1 MRRTGAAL
9 GPVDVAR
16 RIAQA
21 RESFCS
27 ASANDNPGSPRP
39 PGVWAVAVRRAGAP
53 EGGALVLEM
62 APTGEDG
69 PLADATPADG
79 GARRREK
86 KPPPPRAGRRAAG
99 PTTGCTP
106 RSSAAALDAGWTLA
120 GGDAAQAEMADPGR
134 APPRATPPRAPASA
148 STRRCPEAGR
158 AAMETAIVEGH
169 CGLLPL
175 EHVSAFIDAQ
185 RLRDARLAD
194 ALLAADGPAVL
205 IAGSGHVVPEGA
217 PAYLAARAPT
227 RAVLA
232 IAFVE
237 APADIADPAALVP
250 DFGTAQAPY
259 DIAWFTAD
267 LPREDMCAQLRAQ
280 VRRRA
285 VEKPRTVVKAA
296 TGLPSPLVGRGR
308 GVGVVQNLL
317 DGVAG
322 LQQPLPPCFRAAALP
337 ADPHPP
343 PSGAPSPTR
352 GEGRRGGPTGGG

>member
-1 MRRTGAAL
+1 MTRQRAVFLAALALASALVAAPAAAAPATPEIAAGGPLVGAAYDARTGAAL
-9 GPVDVAR
+9 GPVDVAA

-21 RESFCS
+21 EIVLLGERH
-27 ASANDNPGSPRP
+27 DNPDHHALQA
-39 PGVWAVAVRRAGAP
+39 WAVAVAAAGAP
-53 EGGALVLEM
+53 EGRLVLEM
-62 APTGEDG
+62 VRTGEDG
-69 PLADATPADG
+69 PLADATPADVPALG
-79 GARRREK
+79 DALGWEARGW
-86 KPPPPRAGRRAAG
+86 PDYGMYAPIL
-99 PTTGCTP
+99 
-106 RSSAAALDAGWTLA
+106 AAALDAGWTLA
-120 GGDAAQAEMADPGR
+120 GGDAAQAEMADPGALSPAER
-134 APPRATPPRAPASA
+134 TRLGLDAPL
-148 STRRCPEAGR
+148 PEAGR

-267 LPREDMCAQLRAQ
+267 LPREDMCAQLRARFGDAQ
-280 VRRRA
+280 
-285 VEKPRTVVKAA
+285 
-296 TGLPSPLVGRGR
+296 
-308 GVGVVQNLL
+308 
-317 DGVAG
+317 
-322 LQQPLPPCFRAAALP
+322 
-337 ADPHPP
+337 
-343 PSGAPSPTR
+343 
-352 GEGRRGGPTGGG
+352 